1 MPSSAYS
8 IIIRSYGFAYVEVLV
23 AMMLLV
29 IALVPA
35 INALTD
41 GVRGSTLEPA
51 RRHLIL
57 RNKMEEVLSKPFAD
71 LYAGTSASCSTP
83 TTATYSDDSGNSD
96 RRMVLR
102 YRYSYSSNACTTSDT
117 GVLLIKVYYEADG
130 GVAASALQTLV
141 SQWW

>member
-1 MPSSAYS
+1 MPSSAYF
-8 IIIRSYGFAYVEVLV
+8 INVRSYGFAYIEVLV
-23 AMMLLV
+23 AMVLLAV
-29 IALVPA
+29 ALVPA

-51 RRHLIL
+51 QRHLIL

-71 LYAGTSASCSTP
+71 LYAGTSVSCSTP
-83 TTATYSDDSGNSD
+83 ATYSDDSGSTD

-141 SQWW
+141 SRWW